1 MLEKMNLIIKNNY
14 KSCNV
19 SCSRLSDVLESHLVK
34 KIAILIIDV
43 EGADYMVFD
52 QFDFSKYSPYIVC
65 VEIKHMS
72 ETNIEKLISKLKLEG
87 YNVKRHRKDVLGI
100 KEI

>member
-1 MLEKMNLIIKNNY
+1 MT
-14 KSCNV
+14 
-19 SCSRLSDVLESHLVK
+19 CSRLSDVLASHLVK
-34 KIAILIIDV
+34 KIDILIIDV

-65 VEIKHMS
+65 VEIKHMN

-87 YNVKRHRKDVLGI
+87 YNVKRYRNDVLGI